1 MVKYAVFDLDGTL
14 LFTLESILYHL
25 NNTLTNNGLKRI
37 TLDECCD
44 FIGNGAR
51 LLVSRAVSVSG
62 VTDTEIVNKVLIEYN
77 DAYNTDPLPYTYA
90 YEGIDRLVD
99 ALIERG
105 VTVGVV
111 TNKPEPTAVQLI
123 RHFFGNKVS
132 FVRGG
137 RAGAIL
143 KPDPRD
149 TLDALAAIGGAA
161 TECAFIGDTSV
172 DIATGKNMGAAIS
185 IGVLWGFRTKEEL
198 LGAGADAVVAHPS
211 EILGIIEK
219 YEKN

>member
-90 YEGIDRLVD
+90 YEGIDGLVD

-161 TECAFIGDTSV
+161 AECAFIGDTSV
-172 DIATGKNMGAAIS
+172 DIATGKNMGAAVS

-198 LGAGADAVVAHPS
+198 LGAGADAVVTHPS